1 MAFSRAHIL
10 ISVYLWEPRKFP
22 MITHKVY
29 TFKRLAVIEAYEFK
43 QLLLFKFS
51 FRF

>member
-10 ISVYLWEPRKFP
+10 ISVSLWEPRKFP

-29 TFKRLAVIEAYEFK
+29 TAMII
-43 QLLLFKFS
+43 FS
-51 FRF
+51 KVGCYRGT